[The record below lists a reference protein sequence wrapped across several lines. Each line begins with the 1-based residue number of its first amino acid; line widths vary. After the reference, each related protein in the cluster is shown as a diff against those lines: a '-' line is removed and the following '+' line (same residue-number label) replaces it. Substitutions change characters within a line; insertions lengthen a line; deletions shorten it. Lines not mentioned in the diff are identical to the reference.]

1 VGRGDELRL
10 VLDSVG
16 RVPTAGLVA
25 VAVTGE
31 AGIGKSC
38 LLAESARRLAGRRW
52 HVVRVNADRLERRVL
67 YAALLTGLRQVTVDN
82 SYAQGLQ
89 RDALTALDL
98 DEADSAAP
106 PGAGFGRACAAV
118 TRLFAALAASGP
130 LAVVVDDLHELDDE
144 SIALLSVVLR
154 RLPAAPI
161 GLLAALRAHRA
172 VPSAAAEEMLERLAA
187 DVDLVRVE
195 LATPPPG
202 DLAEMITPLL
212 GAPPDDDLTAEV
224 HGRADGNPFFAT
236 EIARSLAEAGLVA
249 LDAGSARLTV
259 ATHTVRV
266 TRGNAVLQ
274 RVMPLSPD
282 ARAVARAL
290 AVLGAVD
297 LGRMNLLARVTGL
310 SESAV
315 SDAFDDLVHA
325 NVVAAD
331 LAGRYRFAHDIVAD
345 ALYDEIGPATARR
358 LHGLV
363 AAHLLASRGR
373 GEDVDLL
380 DLARHVSESAASGD
394 PAAIGVL
401 GEAARRALTDAPEA
415 AAGFC
420 ARALDLLPPGATER
434 AGLLALRC
442 RALARA
448 SRPAEAVPPGL
459 AAMALLPPGEE
470 RSHAATAVVSS
481 LVVLGRLDEAIAV
494 VDKQIAAGSGT
505 AALLA
510 QRAVLLAFAGRRAEA
525 LDAAEV
531 AAAATPTSPAE
542 EVVVCGQLAML
553 TSTASRHA
561 QTVEFADR
569 ALHAAADST
578 TLQLQALAMG
588 ALTGALAG
596 LVDDASSRLRR
607 AERLAAD
614 MGNPYAFSGERGL
627 SRVVLDWLGGRW
639 DAALDGLRTVT
650 PELEAREQATL
661 GAALTAVELEIR
673 TWRGE
678 LLPAGR
684 LAARAAPAV
693 RNMSELYAYAVAG
706 YQAASGDPE
715 KARRTLRSALPD
727 PHTAP
732 YGTLLLSRLVELE
745 LDAGTPAEVEPVLKT
760 LIEVA
765 TPQIAPWSKTTL
777 HRTVGIARRD
787 RDDLDRAIREAAASG
802 LAFERA
808 RAQLAL
814 AELAAD
820 ASDQLAEAYRT
831 FARLGAHGL
840 RRRAGRR
847 LHQLGEKV
855 PRSRSRTAGL
865 LTESEE
871 RVARLV
877 QQGMR
882 NREIAAALHYSPR
895 SIEVYLS
902 RIYGKLRV
910 SSRLELARTLDAM
923 DASP

>member
-1 VGRGDELRL
+1 MGRGDELRL

-224 HGRADGNPFFAT
+224 HGRADGNPFFGT

-531 AAAATPTSPAE
+531 AAAATRTSPAE

>member
-1 VGRGDELRL
+1 M
-10 VLDSVG
+10 LDSVG

-25 VAVTGE
+25 VAVAGE
-31 AGIGKSC
+31 AGIGKSR
-38 LLAESARRLAGRRW
+38 LLGEAAQRLAERRW
-52 HVVRVNADRLERRVL
+52 QVLRIHADRLERRVL
-67 YAALLTGLRQVTVDN
+67 YAALLTGLRQVAVDN
-82 SYAQGLQ
+82 SYTEGVRQ
-89 RDALTALDL
+89 DAVTALDL
-98 DEADSAAP
+98 DDPEPAVP
-106 PGAGFGRACAAV
+106 PGALFGRACATV
-118 TRLFAALAASGP
+118 TRLFTALAAAGP

-144 SIALLSVVLR
+144 SLALLTVVLR
-154 RLPAAPI
+154 RLSAAPI
-161 GLLAALRAHRA
+161 GLLVAVRVHLAA
-172 VPSAAAEEMLERLAA
+172 PNAAAEELLERLAA
-187 DVDLVRVE
+187 DVELARID
-195 LATPPPG
+195 LATPPPAE
-202 DLAEMITPLL
+202 LAAMIAPVL
-212 GAPPDDDLTAEV
+212 GAPPDDDLAAEV
-224 HGRADGNPFFAT
+224 YRRADGNPFFAT
-236 EIARSLAEAGLVA
+236 EIARSLASAGLVA

-259 ATHTVRV
+259 APHTVRL

-274 RVMPLSPD
+274 RVLPLGD
-282 ARAVARAL
+282 NARAVARTL
-290 AVLGAVD
+290 AVLRAVD
-297 LGRMNLLARVTGL
+297 LGRMALVARVAGL
-310 SESAV
+310 PEPAV
-315 SDAFDDLVHA
+315 ATAFDDLVRA
-325 NVVAAD
+325 NVVAAEPT
-331 LAGRYRFAHDIVAD
+331 GRFRFAHDIVAD
-345 ALYDEIGPATARR
+345 ALYDEIGPAQARH

-363 AAHLLASRGR
+363 AAHLLAGRDR
-373 GEDVDLL
+373 GEDVDVL
-380 DLARHVSESAASGD
+380 DLARHVSESAAPGD
-394 PAAIGVL
+394 AAAVGVL
-401 GEAARRALTDAPEA
+401 AEAARHALTDAPDA
-415 AAGFC
+415 AARFC
-420 ARALDLLPPGATER
+420 GHALGLLPPDATDR

-442 RALARA
+442 RALART

-459 AAMALLPPGEE
+459 AALALLPPGEE
-470 RSHAATAVVSS
+470 RSRAATAVVSS
-481 LVVLGRLDEAIAV
+481 LLLLGRLDEAIAV
-494 VDKQIAAGSGT
+494 VDGQIAAGPGT

-510 QRAVLLAFAGRRAEA
+510 QRAVLLAFAGRRADA

-561 QTVEFADR
+561 KTVEFADR
-569 ALHAAADST
+569 ALRAAGDSA

-588 ALTGALAG
+588 AFTGALAG

-607 AERLAAD
+607 AERLAAE

-639 DAALDGLRTVT
+639 DAALDGLRTAA

-678 LLPAGR
+678 LVPAGR

-706 YQAASGDPE
+706 YRAASGDLE
-715 KARRTLRSALPD
+715 EARRTLHGALPD

-745 LDAGTPAEVEPVLKT
+745 LDAGALGEVERVLKT

-765 TPQIAPWSKTTL
+765 TPQIAPWSKTAL
-777 HRTVGIARRD
+777 HRTVGIVRRD
-787 RDDLDRAIREAAASG
+787 RDALAQAVREAEAGG
-802 LAFERA
+802 LVFERA

-814 AELAAD
+814 GEVAVDAAD
-820 ASDQLAEAYRT
+820 DLVEAYRT

-847 LHQLGEKV
+847 LHELGEKV
-855 PRSRSRTAGL
+855 PRSRSRAAGL

-871 RVARLV
+871 RIARLV

-910 SSRLELARTLDAM
+910 SSRLELARALDAM
-923 DASP
+923 DASA